1 MKFYFKLKIKI
12 MKKIFSLQFYY
23 LLFSLLVLSFYN
35 VTAFAQDSSGSSS
48 TTTTSTTSQTTTVQ
62 PWVWVVGG
70 AVLLL
75 IIIALVRG
83 NSKGG
88 GSAHTD
94 KVTYTKTTSSGD
106 NP

>member
-1 MKFYFKLKIKI
+1 
-12 MKKIFSLQFYY
+12 MKKIFNKQSYIFLATVVMLSLTQVW
-23 LLFSLLVLSFYN
+23 S
-35 VTAFAQDSSGSSS
+35 FAQDSSGSSGSS
-48 TTTTSTTSQTTTVQ
+48 TTTTTTTSQTTTVQ

-70 AVLLL
+70 IVLLI

-83 NSKGG
+83 NR
-88 GSAHTD
+88 GSNSPNGRTD